1 MGING
6 LSFDT
11 GFAPRALSSAES
23 QWLNSIP
30 AEMRGNVAQQLG
42 MFRENE
48 LINYMA
54 PLLQQLQGGAGGMGG
69 MAGAA
74 GLGGGAG
81 LNTGDLME
89 QQQIMQEQK
98 ALQSLE
104 RKLAAESNKSSKM
117 HDIAMAIIN
126 NLK

>member
-30 AEMRGNVAQQLG
+30 PEMRNQVAQQLG

-48 LINYMA
+48 LINYMG
-54 PLLQQLQGGAGGMGG
+54 PMLQQMQGGAGGM
-69 MAGAA
+69 A
-74 GLGGGAG
+74 GLGGAAGGAG
-81 LNTGDLME
+81 LNMGDLME

-104 RKLAAESNKSSKM
+104 RKLTAESNKSSKM
-117 HDIAMAIIN
+117 HDIAMSIIN